1 MVMGS
6 ASGYP
11 NYSGSYIQPHIS
23 DRVIERFYC
32 SSVLTDITNGD
43 FLGEL
48 RRCGDTIQFK
58 RKPRAVIHP
67 YIKNLKLVHDF
78 MEPDCVAIQAAKGLY
93 FSMKLDDVDKHQI
106 CNSRQLIDWYTED
119 ANHQFQLAM
128 ELDALTE
135 MICNVDQLNQ
145 GCCAGAQSRCY
156 NLGDIGKPKCI
167 NCDNILDWFCDV
179 FTVLAEACVVSFGMG
194 HQSHPRNSSEPFI
207 VLPYRGYNTL
217 KKALSKGPGCCP
229 TDPSNPM
236 VAGKVP
242 QMIGEFHIYVAHNL
256 PYYIENDEQ
265 IYQIPAGR
273 RDATAFTTTIEYLRE
288 IEHPDYHGCLFQ
300 GLIVWACGVLYP
312 QALAL
317 SRVKF
322 EKEAA

>member
-1 MVMGS
+1 MVMAS
-6 ASGYP
+6 AAGYP
-11 NYSGSYIQPHIS
+11 NYSGSLIQPHLS

-32 SSVLTDITNGD
+32 TSILTEITNGD

-58 RKPRAVIHP
+58 RKPRAVVHP
-67 YIKNLKLVHDF
+67 YIKNQKLDHDF
-78 MEPDCVAIQAAKGLY
+78 LEADCVAIQASKGLY
-93 FSMKLDDVDKHQI
+93 FSLKVDGVDKHQI

-119 ANHQFQLAM
+119 ANQQFQLAM
-128 ELDALTE
+128 ELDTLTE
-135 MICNVDQLNQ
+135 MICTVDALNQ

-156 NLGDIGKPKCI
+156 NLGDIGKPRCI
-167 NCDNILDWFCDV
+167 NKDNILDWFCDV

-194 HQSHPRNSSEPFI
+194 HSAQPRAAAEPFI

-217 KKALSKGPGCCP
+217 KKALSEGPGCCP
-229 TDPSNPM
+229 TDSSNPM
-236 VAGKVP
+236 VSGKVP
-242 QMIGEFHIYVAHNL
+242 SNIQEFHIYIAHNL

-265 IYQIPAGR
+265 VYQIPSGR
-273 RDATAFTTTIEYLRE
+273 RDATAFTTTIEYMRE
-288 IEHPDYHGCLFQ
+288 IEHPDYMGCLFQ
-300 GLIVWACGVLYP
+300 GMIVWANGTLYP

>member
-6 ASGYP
+6 AQGYP
-11 NYSGSYIQPHIS
+11 NYHGSYIQPHLS

-32 SSVLTDITNGD
+32 SSILTNITNGD

-67 YIKNLKLVHDF
+67 YIKNLKLHHDF
-78 MEPDCVAIQAAKGLY
+78 MEPDCVAIQASKGLY

-128 ELDALTE
+128 ELDALVE
-135 MICNVDQLNQ
+135 MICNVDIYNQ

-179 FTVLAEACVVSFGMG
+179 FTVLAEACVVSFGYG
-194 HQSHPRNSSEPFI
+194 HEHHPKSNSEPFM
-207 VLPYRGYNTL
+207 VLPYRGYNML

-229 TDPSNPM
+229 TDAGNPM
-236 VAGKVP
+236 LNGSVP
-242 QMIGEFHIYVAHNL
+242 SRIQEFHIYVAHNL
-256 PYYIENDEQ
+256 PYYIENGEQ

-273 RDATAFTTTIEYLRE
+273 PDATAFTTTIEYMRE
-288 IEHPDYHGCLFQ
+288 IEHPDYMGCLFQ